1 MYSFPHNPTVVLLYK
16 VELRASRKGTEVLTI
31 IFELIP
37 RTIRMSTPLALAG
50 LGGVYSERSGVVNI
64 ALEGIMLISAFG
76 YVIGT
81 SASGS
86 AWAGLLIGIGFGTA
100 IALVH
105 AIASISFRADQIV
118 SGVAINFL
126 AIGVTEFLNRKATSP
141 RVEGLTHW
149 NLPLIGS
156 YSCLVYLT
164 LLLMVG
170 SHVFLFKTPWGL
182 RLRAAG
188 ESTEALNT
196 LGLSRARWQYIGV
209 MASGVLAGLGGCFLA
224 SEAHYFTKGIT
235 AGRGYVALAAVIF
248 GNWTPYK
255 TAAACLLFGFAN
267 ALQLESRW
275 QIPSQLLQCLP
286 YLLTMVVLVG
296 VIGKSK
302 PPVSLGK

>member
-1 MYSFPHNPTVVLLYK
+1 
-16 VELRASRKGTEVLTI
+16 
-31 IFELIP
+31 
-37 RTIRMSTPLALAG
+37 MSTPLALAG
-50 LGGVYSERSGVVNI
+50 LGGIYSERSGVVNI
-64 ALEGIMLISAFG
+64 ALEGMMLISAFG

-86 AWAGLLIGIGFGTA
+86 AWNGLIVGIGFGTA
-100 IALVH
+100 FALVH

-126 AIGVTEFLNRKATSP
+126 AIGVTEFLNRRATST
-141 RVEGLTHW
+141 RVEGIDEW

-170 SHVFLFKTPWGL
+170 THIFLFKTPWGL

-196 LGLSRARWQYIGV
+196 LGLSRAQWQFVGV
-209 MASGVLAGLGGCFLA
+209 IASGVLAGLGGCFLA
-224 SEAHYFTKGIT
+224 SEAHYFTKGMT
-235 AGRGYVALAAVIF
+235 AGRGYVALAAVVF
-248 GNWTPYK
+248 GNWYPYK
-255 TAAACLLFGFAN
+255 TVAACLLFGFAS
-267 ALQLESRW
+267 ALEVADRW

-302 PPVSLGK
+302 PPASLGN

>member
-1 MYSFPHNPTVVLLYK
+1 M
-16 VELRASRKGTEVLTI
+16 EVHTI
-31 IFELIP
+31 VFDLIP
-37 RTIRMSTPLALAG
+37 TTIRMSTPLALAG
-50 LGGVYSERSGVVNI
+50 LGGIYSERSGVVNI

-86 AWAGLLIGIGFGTA
+86 ALAGLVIGIGFGAA

-105 AIASISFRADQIV
+105 AIASISLRADQIV

-126 AIGVTEFLNRKATSP
+126 AIGVTEFLNRDATSQ
-141 RVEGLTHW
+141 RVEGLNEW

-156 YSCLVYLT
+156 YSWLVFLT

-170 SHVFLFKTPWGL
+170 SHVFLFKMPWGL

-196 LGLSRARWQYIGV
+196 LGLSRARWQFAGV
-209 MASGVLAGLGGCFLA
+209 MVSGVLAGLGGCFLA
-224 SEAHYFTKGIT
+224 SEAHYFTKGMT

-248 GNWTPYK
+248 GNWSPYK
-255 TAAACLLFGFAN
+255 TAAACLLFGFAS
-267 ALQLESRW
+267 ALELASRW
-275 QIPSQLLQCLP
+275 HIPPQLLQCLP

-296 VIGKSK
+296 VVGKSK
-302 PPVSLGK
+302 PPASLGK

>member
-1 MYSFPHNPTVVLLYK
+1 MYGR
-16 VELRASRKGTEVLTI
+16 RAKEAVTI

-37 RTIRMSTPLALAG
+37 TTIRMSTPLTLAG
-50 LGGVYSERSGVVNI
+50 LGGIFSERSGVVNI
-64 ALEGIMLISAFG
+64 ALEGIMLVSAFG

-81 SASGS
+81 SASDS
-86 AWAGLLIGIGFGTA
+86 AWTGLIVGIGFGAA

-105 AIASISFRADQIV
+105 AIASISFRSDQIV

-126 AIGVTEFLNRKATSP
+126 AIGVTEFLNRNATSP
-141 RVEGLTHW
+141 RVEGLNQW

-156 YSCLVYLT
+156 FSCLVYLT

-170 SHVFLFKTPWGL
+170 SHLFLFKTPWGL

-188 ESTEALNT
+188 ESTEVLNA
-196 LGLSRARWQYIGV
+196 LGLSRARWQYVGV

-224 SEAHYFTKGIT
+224 SEAHYFTKRMT

-248 GNWTPYK
+248 GSWNPYK
-255 TAAACLLFGFAN
+255 MGAACLLFGFAN
-267 ALQLESRW
+267 ALELASRW
-275 QIPSQLLQCLP
+275 QIPPQLLQCLP
-286 YLLTMVVLVG
+286 YLLTMIVLVG

-302 PPVSLGK
+302 PPASLGN